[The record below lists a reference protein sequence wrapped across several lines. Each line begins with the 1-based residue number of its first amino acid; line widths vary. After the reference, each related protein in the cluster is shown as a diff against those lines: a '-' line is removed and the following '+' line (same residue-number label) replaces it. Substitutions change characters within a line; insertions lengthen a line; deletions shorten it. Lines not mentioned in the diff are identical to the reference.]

1 MTAPGIPNEFALS
14 TACFGAR
21 LPNVQDQVFAAVGM
35 GFRRIELGRSDAPP
49 DMSGLEEARGETGIE
64 VVGLVAGCRDV
75 VAPDMVASQLG
86 SLDEDRRKRAVNSL
100 RRHARLALEYK
111 CRRVIVRG
119 SQVENAGLKQR
130 ARAFDTEVVEKG
142 LTLDLCERLAP
153 FVQEVQQEGQAQ
165 VQQLCRSLHEVM
177 AAFPDIQFA
186 LEPGRGID
194 DLLGYD
200 AMGWVLDDLSR
211 QGLGYWH
218 DVGRIHLRERHGL
231 PSQADW
237 LDAYGSRMT
246 GVHLQDAADH
256 EVGLPIG
263 SGQVDFKQL
272 VDAVPRRAERVV
284 DVHHSHGRIEILTSV
299 RNLLALG
306 F

>member
-1 MTAPGIPNEFALS
+1 VTAPGIPNEFALS

-49 DMSGLEEARGETGIE
+49 DMSGLEEARGETGVE

-75 VAPDMVASQLG
+75 VAPDMVSSQLG
-86 SLDEDRRKRAVNSL
+86 SLDDDRRKRAVNSL

-119 SQVENAGLKQR
+119 SQVEDAGLKQR
-130 ARAFDTEVVEKG
+130 ARSFDTEVVEKG

-200 AMGWVLDDLSR
+200 AMGWVLDDLER

-218 DVGRIHLRERHGL
+218 DVGRIHLRDGTVCRRRRT
-231 PSQADW
+231 
-237 LDAYGSRMT
+237 GST
-246 GVHLQDAADH
+246 PTAPA
-256 EVGLPIG
+256 
-263 SGQVDFKQL
+263 
-272 VDAVPRRAERVV
+272 
-284 DVHHSHGRIEILTSV
+284 
-299 RNLLALG
+299 
-306 F
+306 